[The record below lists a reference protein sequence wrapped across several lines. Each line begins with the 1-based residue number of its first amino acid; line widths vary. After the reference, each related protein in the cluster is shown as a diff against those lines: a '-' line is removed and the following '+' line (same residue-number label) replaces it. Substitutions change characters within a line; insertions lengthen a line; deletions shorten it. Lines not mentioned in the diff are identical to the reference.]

1 MKFRKAK
8 KEDAKEISTLIR
20 NTLEKVNS
28 KDYSKEIISYLKRKN
43 FKKEVEKK
51 IEEREGY
58 VAIENE
64 IIIGSVFLKDNRI
77 GWVYVNSNFLGKGI
91 GKKLMI
97 LIEEKAKKKGLKKVV
112 LNPTKTALKFY
123 EKLGYKKIKQE
134 IWKTETFKTR
144 VWTMEKKLK

>member
-1 MKFRKAK
+1 MRFRKAK
-8 KEDAKEISTLIR
+8 KEDAKEISNLIR
-20 NTLEKVNS
+20 NTLERVNF
-28 KDYSKEIISYLKRKN
+28 KDYSKDIISYLKRKN
-43 FKKEVEKK
+43 SKKEVEKK
-51 IEEREGY
+51 IKEREGY

-64 IIIGSVFLKDNRI
+64 RIIGIVFLEDNRI
-77 GWVYVNSNFLGKGI
+77 GWVYVDSNFLGKGI

-144 VWTMEKKLK
+144 VWTMEKKLR